1 MTRQH
6 RTAACLV
13 SEREASESWSTSRIQ
28 SSWLKEWTSMS
39 WSADTEFSS
48 SWTEEKV
55 ISYSWDMVPFDF
67 GFEFSAC
74 RDDNLADTL
83 AASMVFF

>member
-13 SEREASESWSTSRIQ
+13 SEREASESWSTGRIQ
-28 SSWLKEWTSMS
+28 SNWLNEWASTS
-39 WSADTEFSS
+39 WSADTEFSG
-48 SWTEEKV
+48 SWTEEKI
-55 ISYSWDMVPFDF
+55 ISCSWDIVAFNF

-74 RDDNLADTL
+74 RGEVPHDA
-83 AASMVFF
+83 MMFF